1 MTVRVAV
8 DLGTSSTCV
17 AIAVDRAEP
26 RVVVVDGSPLMSS
39 AVWTDGRSVFVG
51 AEAERQAATDPAR
64 FEPHPRRRI
73 DEGSLLLGD
82 TVLGVR
88 QALAAVL
95 RRAVGEAR
103 AVLGGA
109 PVDELVLTH
118 PASWGGVRTGVLVTA
133 ASGLAARTVL
143 VPEPVAAAVQH
154 AAGVAPGTLLAV
166 LDVGGGTTDV
176 SVLRRTATGFTVLTT
191 RGDPGFG
198 GVDVDQALLE
208 HLGTTLG
215 GTGRGDW
222 DAVVQGRGLVERR
235 RRRVLTADLR
245 GAKETLSRHA
255 YADVAM
261 PGALPD
267 AQVTRDDL
275 ERLVGPRIAAVV
287 DLLASALAEVGA
299 LDGRGR
305 STAAVHLV
313 GGSSR
318 IPLVSRLVHARLG
331 VLAVSTDQPETVV
344 ARGALLAVRPAS
356 PGTGASAAPPP
367 AAPPPAAPPPA
378 APPARTRRVLVGG
391 LGGLALVAVV
401 AVAAVVLTGRTPQTR
416 TVQAQHASL
425 AVPET
430 WREAGRS
437 EDGSTARLVLSTT
450 GSSTDPDRLLLVQTR
465 LSPGAGTADV
475 ATALQQQVAGS
486 ATAGSTAGSVYD
498 AFDGG
503 AEYAGR
509 AVIRYREVPAAG
521 SVVDWFVVVEGGYQL
536 SVGCQHATG
545 DPGPGGSSGV
555 CERAVSSV
563 GVAGG

>member
-17 AIAVDRAEP
+17 AIAVDGAEP

-39 AVWTDGRSVFVG
+39 AVWADGRGVFVG
-51 AEAERQAATDPAR
+51 AEAERQASIDPAR
-64 FEPHPRRRI
+64 FEPHPKRRV

-82 TVLGVR
+82 TVLGVQ

-95 RRAVGEAR
+95 RRAVAEAR

-109 PVDELVLTH
+109 AVDELVLTH
-118 PASWGGVRTGVLVTA
+118 PADWGGVRTGVLVA
-133 ASGLAARTVL
+133 AAGGLAARTLL

-176 SVLRRTATGFTVLTT
+176 TVLRRTATGFTVLAT

-208 HLGTTLG
+208 HLGSGLVG
-215 GTGRGDW
+215 EQRSEW
-222 DAVVQGRGLVERR
+222 DAVVLGRGLEQRR
-235 RRRVLTADLR
+235 RRRILTADLR

-255 YADVAM
+255 YADVAL

-267 AQVTRDDL
+267 AHVTRDDL
-275 ERLVGPRIAAVV
+275 ERLVGPRVAAVV
-287 DLLASALAEVGA
+287 DLLGAALADVRA
-299 LDGRGR
+299 LDAQGR

-344 ARGALLAVRPAS
+344 ARGALLAVRPPPPH
-356 PGTGASAAPPP
+356 PGPTAAPAVTQPDP
-367 AAPPPAAPPPA
+367 TAPVP
-378 APPARTRRVLVGG
+378 TGRRRGRLLR
-391 LGGLALVAVV
+391 LGGPLLLVAV
-401 AVAAVVLTGRTPQTR
+401 AVVVAVVLLTRDPQTR
-416 TVQAQHASL
+416 TVQAQHATVV
-425 AVPET
+425 VPDT
-430 WREAGRS
+430 WREAARS
-437 EDGSTARLVLSTT
+437 EDGATARLVLSAT
-450 GSSTDPDRLLLVQTR
+450 GSSADPRRLLLVQTR
-465 LSPGAGTADV
+465 LSGGAGAAEVASALREQVAGAAAPGAGT
-475 ATALQQQVAGS
+475 GS
-486 ATAGSTAGSVYD
+486 AYD
-498 AFDGG
+498 SFDDG

-509 AVIRYREVPAAG
+509 AVIRYREVPDPG
-521 SVVDWFVVVEGGYQL
+521 SAVDWFVVVEGGYQL
-536 SVGCQHATG
+536 SVGCQHPAA
-545 DPGPGGSSGV
+545 DAGPDGGAGT
-555 CERAVSSV
+555 CERAVGSV
-563 GVAGG
+563 QVSGG

>member
-1 MTVRVAV
+1 VTVRVAV

-17 AIAVDRAEP
+17 AIAVDGAEP

-39 AVWTDGRSVFVG
+39 AVWADRRGVFVG
-51 AEAERQAATDPAR
+51 AEAERQASIDPAR
-64 FEPHPRRRI
+64 FEPHPKRRV

-82 TVLGVR
+82 TVLGVQ

-95 RRAVGEAR
+95 RRAVAEAR

-109 PVDELVLTH
+109 AVDELVLTH
-118 PASWGGVRTGVLVTA
+118 PADWGGVRTGVLVA
-133 ASGLAARTVL
+133 AAGGLAARTLL

-176 SVLRRTATGFTVLTT
+176 TVLRRTVTGFTVLAT

-208 HLGTTLG
+208 HLGSGLVG
-215 GTGRGDW
+215 EQRSEW
-222 DAVVQGRGLVERR
+222 DAVVLGRGLEQRR

-255 YADVAM
+255 YADVAL
-261 PGALPD
+261 PGTLPD
-267 AQVTRDDL
+267 AHVTRDDL
-275 ERLVGPRIAAVV
+275 EQLVGPRVAAVV
-287 DLLASALAEVGA
+287 DLLGAALADVRA
-299 LDGRGR
+299 LDAQGR

-344 ARGALLAVRPAS
+344 ARGALLAVRP
-356 PGTGASAAPPP
+356 PPP
-367 AAPPPAAPPPA
+367 DPAPAEPLAGTHPDPTAPA
-378 APPARTRRVLVGG
+378 TTGRRRGRLLPVGG
-391 LGGLALVAVV
+391 LAVAVV
-401 AVAAVVLTGRTPQTR
+401 AAVVALVLLTRNPQTR

-425 AVPET
+425 VVPDT
-430 WREAGRS
+430 WREAARA
-437 EDGSTARLVLSTT
+437 EDGTTARLVLSPT
-450 GSSTDPDRLLLVQTR
+450 GSDADPRRLLLVQTR
-465 LSPGAGTADV
+465 LSGGAGAAEVASTLREQVAGAAAPGAG
-475 ATALQQQVAGS
+475 S
-486 ATAGSTAGSVYD
+486 AYES
-498 AFDGG
+498 FDGG

-509 AVIRYREVPAAG
+509 AVIRYREVPGPG

-536 SVGCQHATG
+536 SVGCQHPTADAG
-545 DPGPGGSSGV
+545 AGV
-555 CERAVSSV
+555 CEGAVGSV
-563 GVAGG
+563 EVSGG